1 MAAVI
6 LHVIRKKCEHGEEIR
21 MFKAID
27 GKKTFSELKLTM
39 RCHPEGMMAIS
50 VSSKEGGWG
59 K

>member
-6 LHVIRKKCEHGEEIR
+6 LHIFRKKCQHGEEIR
-21 MFKAID
+21 MFKVID
-27 GKKTFSELKLTM
+27 GEKSFNKLEFTM
-39 RCHPEGMMAIS
+39 RCHQEGMIEIS